1 MSVIKS
7 FYESF
12 KEALVMKKVITLI
25 TVLFL
30 LPFMVS
36 NVFAVS
42 EAAVLFLLISPNARA
57 GGMGEAFVAMSD
69 DVSAVY
75 WNPAGLAF
83 QEGKQFTSMYSK
95 WLPQFNL
102 DDLYFIFGAYRQS
115 IEGVG
120 TIGAN
125 ITYIN
130 LGEQTITG
138 ETDPTPLGTFNSN
151 EWALTLSYATLLT
164 ENFGV
169 GLNVRYIRSNLSK
182 VGAGAEKGSG
192 QANAFAVDL
201 GVLKKN
207 FFIDNLNFGLNISN
221 IGPKVTFVDASQAD
235 PLPTNFKVGFAY
247 RVLDQEF
254 NKITLVFDVNK
265 LIINKNKDGT
275 SDSVIK
281 AFATAWGNDDY
292 IFNFGGEY
300 WYADLIALRAGY
312 NHDPA
317 GNSKYATFGA
327 GLRYS
332 IYQFDFGYIAAG
344 DEHPLANTMRFSL
357 TIGK

>member
-1 MSVIKS
+1 MKRFI
-7 FYESF
+7 
-12 KEALVMKKVITLI
+12 ALGTL
-25 TVLFL
+25 VLL
-30 LPFMVS
+30 LTFTAT

-42 EAAVLFLLISPNARA
+42 EAAVLFLLISPTARA
-57 GGMGEAFVAMSD
+57 GGMGEAFVGMAD

-95 WLPQFNL
+95 WLPQFEL
-102 DDLYFIFGAYRQS
+102 DDLYFLFGAYRQS
-115 IEGVG
+115 IEGLG
-120 TIGAN
+120 TVGAN

-138 ETDPTPLGTFNSN
+138 ETDPTPLGSFNSN
-151 EWALTLSYATLLT
+151 EWALTLSYGTLLS
-164 ENFGV
+164 ENLGV
-169 GLNVRYIRSNLSK
+169 GLNIRFIRSNLAS
-182 VGAGAEKGSG
+182 VGAGSEKGKGTSS
-192 QANAFAVDL
+192 AFAVDL
-201 GVLKKN
+201 GVLKRN
-207 FFIDNLNFGLNISN
+207 LFIDGLNLGVNISN
-221 IGPKVTFVDASQAD
+221 IGPKITYIDASQAD
-235 PLPTNFKVGFAY
+235 PLPTNFKIGLAY

-254 NKITLVFDVNK
+254 NRITLVFDVNK
-265 LIINKNKDGT
+265 LLVNRTTDADGNT
-275 SDSVIK
+275 HTDPLSK
-281 AFATAWGNDDY
+281 AFFTAWGNDDY
-292 IFNFGGEY
+292 ILNFGGEY
-300 WYADLIALRAGY
+300 WYANLIALRAGY

-344 DEHPLANTMRFSL
+344 DQHPLANTMRFSL